1 MERTQLFDLMGE
13 LKLYGM
19 KAAFDEIM
27 ATAVKRQHE
36 PQRIVGDLLNA
47 EINEKQARSIK
58 YQLTIAK
65 LPLAK
70 DLDDFQFEGTPIN
83 QTLVNDLAGGG
94 FIAQQRNVVLV
105 GGTGTGKTHM
115 AIAIARSCI
124 RSGARGRF
132 YNVVDLVNR
141 LETET
146 RNGRQGRI
154 AEHLTRMDFIVL
166 DELGY
171 LPFAQSGGQLLFHL
185 VSRLYERT
193 SIVVTTNL
201 AFGEW
206 PSVFGDA
213 KMTTALLDRL
223 THHCDIVETGN
234 DSWRFK
240 SRDDDHAARARTV
253 SATPTS
259 SDGASATAKTRRPN
273 GVKFERRLT
282 VGEAKGLSAYAA
294 SSVFSG
300 STLSHCRHRRSV
312 LPSSVATAFMR
323 LEQRGHRDGSMET
336 SCFLSKRENG
346 TKVPV
351 AGSCFDK
358 WRAPCRQQ
366 SIAS

>member
-1 MERTQLFDLMGE
+1 MERTELFDLMGE

-19 KAAFDEIM
+19 KAAFDEVM

-36 PQRIVGDLLNA
+36 PQRIVGDLLKA
-47 EINEKQARSIK
+47 EISEKQARSIR

-70 DLDDFQFEGTPIN
+70 DLDDFVFEDTPIN
-83 QTLVNDLAGGG
+83 QTLVHDLASGN
-94 FIAQQRNVVLV
+94 FIIQQRNAVLV
-105 GGTGTGKTHM
+105 GGTGTGKTHL

-124 RSGARGRF
+124 RSGSRGRF

-146 RNGRQGRI
+146 RNGRQGQL
-154 AEHLTRMDFIVL
+154 ADHLTRMDFIVL

-185 VSRLYERT
+185 VSKLYERT
-193 SIVVTTNL
+193 SIIVTTNL

-206 PSVFGDA
+206 PTVFGDA

-240 SRDDDHAARARTV
+240 SRDDDQTTRARTV

-259 SDGASATAKTRRPN
+259 SDGASAIPKARRS
-273 GVKFERRLT
+273 
-282 VGEAKGLSAYAA
+282 KGSKLSADE
-294 SSVFSG
+294 G
-300 STLSHCRHRRSV
+300 SIL
-312 LPSSVATAFMR
+312 
-323 LEQRGHRDGSMET
+323 
-336 SCFLSKRENG
+336 
-346 TKVPV
+346 
-351 AGSCFDK
+351 
-358 WRAPCRQQ
+358 RAD
-366 SIAS
+366 